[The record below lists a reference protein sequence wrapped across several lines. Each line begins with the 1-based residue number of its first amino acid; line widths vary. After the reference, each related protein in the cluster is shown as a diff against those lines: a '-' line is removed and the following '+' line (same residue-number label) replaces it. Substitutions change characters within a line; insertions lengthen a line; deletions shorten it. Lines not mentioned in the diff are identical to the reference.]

1 MFCLV
6 DKLVC
11 LFGRFSSSWSCHFYL
26 SVAVRERLNHSEPP
40 KSRRREL
47 QLFHVLDASPKAGK
61 FVQLKAYLSCAVSFS
76 WIDGSWRGLFLL
88 DLWKC
93 LDVFFPALRTWTSGA
108 AGLKDRV
115 EIWKHNSNPSAE
127 RSTEST
133 IPFIWGRSM
142 YKNLY
147 KSLPTIAETQRLKAF
162 EGPWS
167 LGSHGI
173 GMRTECPR
181 EFVERFTWVTECS
194 FEKWVLLQDRYIHS
208 MSSPWMCLCW
218 MFVESGIK
226 LDWSQLTW
234 NWTVRSCFTLCVFLQ
249 WVQQV
254 AKSELRMWN
263 GFIGN
268 CRWNQRATLRLRDSE
283 QRHSPIFVHRDQIAF
298 NKSNLRQRVSGLD
311 LTVPLWCC
319 LIGAIASMESRWQ

>member
-1 MFCLV
+1 MPIWQIFIQLVIIFINLSLLGSASIIVNLQSHGGASCNFFMFWMHRRKPVNLSNSRHICHVQFHFLELT
-6 DKLVC
+6 DLE
-11 LFGRFSSSWSCHFYL
+11 GAFSSWISG
-26 SVAVRERLNHSEPP
+26 N
-40 KSRRREL
+40 
-47 QLFHVLDASPKAGK
+47 VLM
-61 FVQLKAYLSCAVSFS
+61 F
-76 WIDGSWRGLFLL
+76 
-88 DLWKC
+88 
-93 LDVFFPALRTWTSGA
+93 FFPALRTWTSGA
-108 AGLKDRV
+108 AGPKDRV

-133 IPFIWGRSM
+133 IPFIWGRSI

-173 GMRTECPR
+173 GMRMECPR
-181 EFVERFTWVTECS
+181 EFAERFTWVTECS
-194 FEKWVLLQDRYIHS
+194 FEMWVLLQDRYIHS